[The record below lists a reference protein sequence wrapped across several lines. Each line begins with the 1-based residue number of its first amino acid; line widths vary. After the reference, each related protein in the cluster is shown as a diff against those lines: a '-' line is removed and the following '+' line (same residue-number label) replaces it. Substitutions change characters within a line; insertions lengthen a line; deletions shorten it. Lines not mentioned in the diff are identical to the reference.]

1 MSARRTARLAPL
13 LSALALAACSSGSS
27 DPFVG
32 FGPNPP
38 LKGPQQSLIPTVGVP
53 DVVGWPAG
61 AAPKA
66 PPGFTVTRYAEG
78 LDHPRW
84 LLVLP
89 NGDVLAALSA
99 SEPSKADKSNKGIK
113 GFFQKMLM
121 KKVGS
126 AKPSP
131 NKIVLLRDADGDGVA
146 ETKGDFA
153 TGLKQ
158 PFGMTLVGGLLYVA
172 NSDGVVAFPYQPG
185 AVAVPGSGTKV
196 FDLPGPPIN
205 HHWTKNVVAS
215 PDGSKLYAT
224 VGSNSNIGENGMENE
239 VGRAAIWEYDLRTAK
254 ARVFATGIRN
264 PNGIDFE
271 PTTGVMWTVSNER
284 DEIGNDLPP
293 DYLTSVKDG
302 GFYGWPYSYWGQ
314 NVDKRV
320 KPQNPALVASAL
332 KPDYGLGPHTASL
345 GLTFYR
351 ADAFPASYKGGAF
364 IGQHGSW
371 NRKPLNGY
379 RVVFVPFAGGRPQMP
394 AQAFLTGFLNA
405 DDKIQG
411 RPVGVTVDSKGA
423 LLVADDVGGIV
434 WRVAPAAGATGAA
447 AGLSPS

>member
-1 MSARRTARLAPL
+1 MPVRRLARATPL
-13 LSALALAACSSGSS
+13 LLVLGVAACASGSS

-38 LKGPQQSLIPTVGVP
+38 LPAPHKSLIPTIGVP

-61 AAPKA
+61 AAPQA
-66 PPGFTVTRYAEG
+66 PAGFTVARYAEG
-78 LDHPRW
+78 LEHPRW

-89 NGDVLAALSA
+89 NGDVLAAESA
-99 SEPSKADKSNKGIK
+99 GPGSKVDKTNTGIRAW
-113 GFFQKMLM
+113 FQKMLM
-121 KKVGS
+121 KKVKS
-126 AKPSP
+126 AVPSP
-131 NKIVLLRDADGDGVA
+131 DKIILLRDADGDGSA
-146 ETKGDFA
+146 EMRTTFA
-153 TGLKQ
+153 QGLKS
-158 PFGMTLVGGLLYVA
+158 PFGMTLAGGTLYVA
-172 NSDGVVAFPYQPG
+172 NHDGVVSFPYAPG
-185 AVAVPGSGTKV
+185 QTAVTGVGAQV

-215 PDGSKLYAT
+215 PDGSKLFAT

-239 VGRAAIWEYDLRTAK
+239 EGRAAIWEYDIASAK

-271 PTTGVMWTVSNER
+271 PATGVMWTVSNER

-314 NVDKRV
+314 NVDVRV
-320 KPQNPALVASAL
+320 KPPRPDLVAKAL
-332 KPDYGLGPHTASL
+332 APDYGLGPHTASL

-351 ADAFPASYKGGAF
+351 ADAFPAAYKGGAF

-411 RPVGVTVDSKGA
+411 RPVGVAVDRKGA

-434 WRVAPAAGATGAA
+434 WRVAAAR
-447 AGLSPS
+447 